1 MGIYPRYGAGTTV
14 RRSIAG
20 LPGSPAVVS
29 RNAQRATEARGA
41 MFGKLFRMT
50 VNRQTRTCPA
60 RCGALST
67 RRDRGG
73 VSRAAK
79 GADCKSAGLAFVGS
93 SPTSPTKLKLHVQ
106 FNAATNVHGQF

>member
-1 MGIYPRYGAGTTV
+1 MAIYALYGRGRQYAAALQDCLGRQPWFRGILSGAT
-14 RRSIAG
+14 AWW
-20 LPGSPAVVS
+20 
-29 RNAQRATEARGA
+29 A
-41 MFGKLFRMT
+41 MFGKLFRMI

-93 SPTSPTKLKLHVQ
+93 SPTSPTTIISI
-106 FNAATNVHGQF
+106 A

>member
-1 MGIYPRYGAGTTV
+1 I
-14 RRSIAG
+14 
-20 LPGSPAVVS
+20 
-29 RNAQRATEARGA
+29 
-41 MFGKLFRMT
+41 

-93 SPTSPTKLKLHVQ
+93 SPTSPTKLKLHVHLIPQ
-106 FNAATNVHGQF
+106 QRRGRFRSDCPLPFFTGVSHSNSYLGYSSAPKSSQVSRENRSQRS